1 PGIYSLD
8 DYDFRKPNAWLFQA
22 QQNPASPKP
31 GSIDVYDWPG
41 RFVDKGHGEF
51 YARIRQERW
60 QVEHQ
65 QIQATATAAG
75 IAPGHT
81 FTLTNAPFFSDNGE
95 YLVTAAG
102 YHFEENRYASGEGE
116 TIHRTDFT
124 VIPSAVVYRPAQN
137 TAWPRT
143 YGPQTAKVVG
153 PKGES
158 IWTDKYGRVKVK
170 FHWDRLAKGDDTS
183 SCWVRV
189 SSAWAGQG
197 YGGVQ
202 IPRVGDEVVVDFING
217 DPDRPIITGRVY
229 NDASMP
235 PWALPAAATQMGFMS
250 RTKDGSVDNANALRF
265 EDKAGA
271 EQVWI
276 QAERNMDTSV
286 KNDETH
292 SVGGARSHYV
302 KKNELHRVEANQTQA
317 VKGGTEILTGKGKL
331 DAAVEQYVIA
341 SGTKLRLVSGESAI
355 ELNANGKINLI
366 GKEFNFFVEGD
377 GYITTGGKLHLNT
390 SGTKPG
396 TTAPGSGHKGDID
409 AAVQEKFAPG
419 KESKAGVAASA
430 PAEASK
436 NATPPASNAPS
447 SGYGKDVDS
456 LVDKSPTMK
465 NDIAT
470 LKKRGWTF
478 EEGEA
483 GKGTFANRQKR
494 VITVDKNELGN
505 PNAVVQSLSHE
516 SGHALYEPNID
527 FSSRDAYLNSTLSDE
542 GAATLNNIRVQREII
557 ANKGGDIGIAG
568 NPANQTQYNR
578 IYDSLE
584 RGTIKESEARTQIG
598 LIFGKGEQTST
609 TGQYYEDYYGGWYD
623 KNYP

>member
-1 PGIYSLD
+1 
-8 DYDFRKPNAWLFQA
+8 
-22 QQNPASPKP
+22 
-31 GSIDVYDWPG
+31 
-41 RFVDKGHGEF
+41 
-51 YARIRQERW
+51 
-60 QVEHQ
+60 
-65 QIQATATAAG
+65 
-75 IAPGHT
+75 
-81 FTLTNAPFFSDNGE
+81 
-95 YLVTAAG
+95 
-102 YHFEENRYASGEGE
+102 
-116 TIHRTDFT
+116 
-124 VIPSAVVYRPAQN
+124 
-137 TAWPRT
+137 
-143 YGPQTAKVVG
+143 PQ
-153 PKGES
+153 GES

-189 SSAWAGQG
+189 SSVWAGQG

-229 NDASMP
+229 NEASMP

-302 KKNELHRVEANQTQA
+302 KKNELHRVEANQIQA

-390 SGTKPG
+390 SGTQPG

-409 AAVQEKFAPG
+409 AAVQEKFSPG
-419 KESKAGVAASA
+419 KESKAGAVASA
-430 PAEASK
+430 PADTPQA
-436 NATPPASNAPS
+436 ATPSTSNVPS

-483 GKGTFANRQKR
+483 GKGTFANRQTR

-505 PNAVVQSLSHE
+505 PEEVVQSLSHE

-527 FSSRDAYLNSTLSDE
+527 VSSREAYLNSTLSDE

-568 NPANQTQYNR
+568 NPANQPQYNR

-584 RGTIKESEARTQIG
+584 RGAIKESEARTQIG
-598 LIFGKGEQTST
+598 RIFGKGEQTST

>member
-1 PGIYSLD
+1 
-8 DYDFRKPNAWLFQA
+8 
-22 QQNPASPKP
+22 
-31 GSIDVYDWPG
+31 
-41 RFVDKGHGEF
+41 
-51 YARIRQERW
+51 
-60 QVEHQ
+60 
-65 QIQATATAAG
+65 ATATAAG

-124 VIPSAVVYRPAQN
+124 VIPSAVVYRPAQT

-153 PKGES
+153 PNGES

-419 KESKAGVAASA
+419 KESKAGAAASA
-430 PAEASK
+430 PAETSK
-436 NATPPASNAPS
+436 NATPPASNVPS

-584 RGTIKESEARTQIG
+584 RGAIKESEARTQIG
-598 LIFGKGEQTST
+598 RIFGKGEQTST

>member
-1 PGIYSLD
+1 
-8 DYDFRKPNAWLFQA
+8 
-22 QQNPASPKP
+22 
-31 GSIDVYDWPG
+31 
-41 RFVDKGHGEF
+41 
-51 YARIRQERW
+51 
-60 QVEHQ
+60 
-65 QIQATATAAG
+65 
-75 IAPGHT
+75 
-81 FTLTNAPFFSDNGE
+81 PFFSDNGE

-124 VIPSAVVYRPAQN
+124 VIPSAVVYRPAQT

-153 PKGES
+153 PNGES

-419 KESKAGVAASA
+419 KESKAGAAASA
-430 PAEASK
+430 PAETSK
-436 NATPPASNAPS
+436 NATPPASNVPS

-584 RGTIKESEARTQIG
+584 RGAIKESEARTQIG
-598 LIFGKGEQTST
+598 RIFGKGEQTST

>member
-1 PGIYSLD
+1 
-8 DYDFRKPNAWLFQA
+8 
-22 QQNPASPKP
+22 
-31 GSIDVYDWPG
+31 
-41 RFVDKGHGEF
+41 
-51 YARIRQERW
+51 ERW

-124 VIPSAVVYRPAQN
+124 VIPSAVVYRPAQT

-153 PKGES
+153 PNGES

-419 KESKAGVAASA
+419 KESKAGAAASA
-430 PAEASK
+430 PAETSK
-436 NATPPASNAPS
+436 NATPPASNVPS

-584 RGTIKESEARTQIG
+584 RGAIKESEARTQIG
-598 LIFGKGEQTST
+598 RIFGKGEQTST